1 MTASSRLRIG
11 VLGAANIAR
20 MFCTSVAP
28 SSAVMVSAVAS
39 RTKDKAEAFA
49 SAWHGE
55 NGCLRPEIVESCFGD
70 IAPKL
75 KR

>member
-28 SSAVMVSAVAS
+28 SKEVVVSAVAS
-39 RTKDKAEAFA
+39 RGKDKARKGRAEQ
-49 SAWHGE
+49 E
-55 NGCLRPEIVESCFGD
+55 
-70 IAPKL
+70 
-75 KR
+75 